1 MKKLVVM
8 CIAVAATCVAQ
19 AAAIQWGSGNVYL
32 SDGTTKAGKDQV
44 TALLWESTD
53 ASAFAGKTAADL
65 FAAKDN
71 PSSITGYVKSQN
83 STALST
89 INMKSGTSYAS
100 GTDVY
105 SAILYINNEEGG
117 YIASFG
123 HATAGTTQ
131 VNIAD
136 MSIYNGGSLNGT
148 PNGAVIDRGNWG
160 SGGDPSPEPT
170 SCLLLLVGAGILG
183 LRRKQK

>member
-1 MKKLVVM
+1 MKKLVIM
-8 CIAVAATCVAQ
+8 CIAAAAACVAQ
-19 AAAIQWGSGNVYL
+19 AAAIQWGSGTVYL

-44 TALLWESTD
+44 TAILWEST
-53 ASAFAGKTAADL
+53 SSTAFSGKTAADL
-65 FAAKDN
+65 YAAKDN
-71 PSSITGYVKSQN
+71 PSSITGYAKSQN
-83 STALST
+83 TTALGAV
-89 INMKSGTSYAS
+89 NMKSGTSYAS

-105 SAILYINNEEGG
+105 SAILYVNNEEGG

-148 PNGAVIDRGNWG
+148 PNGAVIDRSTWGN
-160 SGGDPSPEPT
+160 SVPEPT
-170 SCLLLLVGAGILG
+170 SGLLLLVGAGMLA